1 MKEINLAE
9 FKSALES
16 DDSNA
21 IFIDVR
27 TTAEYKTEHIDK
39 VQNIPLDEVEKRVD
53 ELKPYKKIYLH
64 CQSGIRCHKAFEKI
78 EKSIGPSIIVF
89 TGGIEAWKNANYL
102 LVRNSKVLPI
112 MRQVMI
118 TAGSLVLIGLLI
130 FTFGHSAGLYLVV
143 FVGCGLLFSGFSG
156 WCGLA
161 KFLGLMPW
169 NR

>member
-53 ELKPYKKIYLH
+53 ELKPAFSWFVSCSLCRLWITFFRFFWLVWPSQISRSNAMEPLILFDKHIKLIYI
-64 CQSGIRCHKAFEKI
+64 QHK
-78 EKSIGPSIIVF
+78 
-89 TGGIEAWKNANYL
+89 
-102 LVRNSKVLPI
+102 
-112 MRQVMI
+112 
-118 TAGSLVLIGLLI
+118 
-130 FTFGHSAGLYLVV
+130 
-143 FVGCGLLFSGFSG
+143 
-156 WCGLA
+156 
-161 KFLGLMPW
+161 
-169 NR
+169 

>member
-1 MKEINLAE
+1 MKEVNLAE

-16 DDSNA
+16 DTSNT
-21 IFIDVR
+21 IFVDVR
-27 TTAEYKTEHIDK
+27 TTAEYKAEHIDK
-39 VQNIPLDEVEKRVD
+39 VKNIPLDEIEKRVN

-64 CQSGIRCHKAFEKI
+64 CQSGDRCQKAFEKI
-78 EKSIGPSIIVF
+78 EKNLKHSIILF
-89 TGGIEAWKNANYL
+89 PGGIKAWNNADYP
-102 LVRNSKVLPI
+102 LVRNNQVLPI

-118 TAGSLVLIGLLI
+118 AAGSLILIGLLI
-130 FTFGHSAGLYLVV
+130 FTLGYLVGLYLVA

-161 KFLGLMPW
+161 KLLGLMPW